1 MLTPASSTTASC
13 RADQCLN
20 EGGVAFSAA
29 DLPTR
34 PYAPSWAGAA
44 TAAEEGARGQQETAP
59 TFLDPCVPNLQQHQ
73 HLDTQGFVP
82 TSTIVTVPA
91 REIKSQNQDGACRHW
106 RARAPRLDGFCRWDW
121 PTRAGRDLAPRRA
134 STGCV
139 ALAASLRYA
148 QPVVAASVLTRS
160 LGEPLSETWAVQASA
175 SRTARSRGPCARQTL
190 SFPPS
195 ATTTVACRTAWSIS
209 SSWGHSAILRAVS
222 WTSSPTCASARAP
235 TLGNLLCGLGS
246 PTAGAVGHGRVSS
259 ECGSASRS
267 RQCVICTF
275 CLTQDR
281 SRPYGVQRGHCWPS
295 RAEATPPSSARP
307 RLQSHA
313 HGRAGVFGDGSQN
326 KGYVL

>member
-1 MLTPASSTTASC
+1 MLPRRLRKGPAASRKQRRRFLIRVYLIYSSINT
-13 RADQCLN
+13 
-20 EGGVAFSAA
+20 
-29 DLPTR
+29 
-34 PYAPSWAGAA
+34 
-44 TAAEEGARGQQETAP
+44 
-59 TFLDPCVPNLQQHQ
+59 
-73 HLDTQGFVP
+73 LDTQGFVP

-195 ATTTVACRTAWSIS
+195 ATTTVACRTA
-209 SSWGHSAILRAVS
+209 
-222 WTSSPTCASARAP
+222 
-235 TLGNLLCGLGS
+235 
-246 PTAGAVGHGRVSS
+246 
-259 ECGSASRS
+259 
-267 RQCVICTF
+267 
-275 CLTQDR
+275 
-281 SRPYGVQRGHCWPS
+281 
-295 RAEATPPSSARP
+295 
-307 RLQSHA
+307 
-313 HGRAGVFGDGSQN
+313 
-326 KGYVL
+326 